1 MFDVRRVAD
10 DEFSKYLDVDASRS
24 RDRERERERELVAP
38 LTRIFRVFC
47 FDKRAL
53 EN

>member
-24 RDRERERERELVAP
+24 RDREKERERERARRPV
-38 LTRIFRVFC
+38 
-47 FDKRAL
+47 D
-53 EN
+53 ENIPRFLF